1 MGFGNGYDSGYSDAI
16 EDVRNGKVAGLGPA
30 SGDGSGSSQPTR
42 GPGVFT
48 LSDAVDNGAPE
59 MDYEVVISPVISP
72 DSGAIDRLFPVV
84 SGSISNNVFTISP
97 PEGGWT
103 PGDMLLFFVS
113 AGEGAILP
121 EIDND
126 NVVAV
131 GQMQAI
137 VRGETGWMPAGFT
150 MNYVDLV

>member
-48 LSDAVDNGAPE
+48 LSDSINSGDPETDYVVIEPVASPDMGAVD
-59 MDYEVVISPVISP
+59 S
-72 DSGAIDRLFPVV
+72 LFPTVF
-84 SGSISNNVFTISP
+84 GWISSDHVFTISP
-97 PEGGWT
+97 PEGGWM

-113 AGEGAILP
+113 AGEDAVYP
-121 EIDND
+121 MIDD
-126 NVVAV
+126 SAS
-131 GQMQAI
+131 MA
-137 VRGETGWMPAGFT
+137 
-150 MNYVDLV
+150 LV